1 MMLHCSGEGL
11 PTGKCI
17 LSIIPPLQLHFIM
30 VYLLLFIVVI
40 LDAPIGQS
48 SDAWILVRSA
58 VAKRT
63 KICTY
68 DRAGLGFSDRAYTVS
83 QR

>member
-11 PTGKCI
+11 PTGMCTENTCSCI
-17 LSIIPPLQLHFIM
+17 FI
-30 VYLLLFIVVI
+30 FCSFFVVI

-48 SDAWILVRSA
+48 SDTWILVWSA

-63 KICTY
+63 KVCIY

-83 QR
+83 HSQLRD